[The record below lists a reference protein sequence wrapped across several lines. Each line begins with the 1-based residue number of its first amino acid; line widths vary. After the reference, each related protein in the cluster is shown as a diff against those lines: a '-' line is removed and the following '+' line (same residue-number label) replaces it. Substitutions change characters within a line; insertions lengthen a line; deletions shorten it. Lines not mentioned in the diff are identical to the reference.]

1 MFGTAGSGN
10 GAVAYAVG
18 ANPGSGSRTGSIT
31 IADKALTVTQVGGGG
46 CLLDIDGNG
55 TIDALTDGL
64 LLLRSMFGLTG
75 RN

>member
-31 IADKALTVTQVGGGG
+31 IADKALTVTQVGSGG
-46 CLLDIDGNG
+46 CLLDIAGNG